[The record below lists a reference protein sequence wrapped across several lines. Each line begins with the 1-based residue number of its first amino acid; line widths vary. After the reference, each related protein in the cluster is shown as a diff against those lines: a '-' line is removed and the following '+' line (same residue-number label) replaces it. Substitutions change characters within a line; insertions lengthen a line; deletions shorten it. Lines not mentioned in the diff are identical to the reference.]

1 MKTITYSDL
10 FIPELDQNYIDKLI
24 DERDVDCSELDIS
37 YVFESE
43 NFNSAKLTNAI
54 IWEIFYRI
62 IMHNVTNI
70 DDQDKL
76 LDSIYTNAFCSWL
89 DINADEVKSEEAKDL
104 VHKFN
109 G

>member
-37 YVFESE
+37 YVFES
-43 NFNSAKLTNAI
+43 NKFSSAMLTNAI
-54 IWEIFYRI
+54 IWEIFHWI

-89 DINADEVKSEEAKDL
+89 DISVDEVKSRKAKDL
-104 VHKFN
+104 VRKFN